1 MNYGET
7 NSPLKDTGD
16 ILGGAVQGAAAGATL
31 GPYGALAGAVIGGI
45 GGYFT
50 GKANDAIQ
58 EDIDEKQRVFQD
70 KIDAFVNKEISNPFA
85 GITNTFAG
93 LENPLAQISTENK
106 FEDLTVNLKSAD
118 YQRQMAEE
126 SQAAML
132 QTARAG
138 GGAAAVASVAGLLAR
153 QNAQVRQQIAADI
166 GSQEA
171 ENQRLKA
178 QGAEQARQAEFRIG
192 QAQMDIDRL
201 RAQGAMQAQ
210 LAGAE
215 GQFRVDEV
223 RRQRE
228 ALGLGYGAQQL
239 AGDTSAGMAQME
251 SNQQLLSQGLS
262 AAGSVASAFGGFG
275 GGSTSTPTQ
284 FADLS
289 NLSINTSGLGQN
301 LSLTQPSSGLSLTQ
315 PSPGLSLSNKQ

>member
-16 ILGGAVQGAAAGATL
+16 IIGGAVQGAAAGATL

-50 GKANDAIQ
+50 GKAKDDIQ
-58 EDIDEKQRVFQD
+58 EDIDEKQRAFQN

-126 SQAAML
+126 SQAAIL

-138 GGAAAVASVAGLLAR
+138 AGGAGAVASIAGLLAR

-171 ENQRLKA
+171 QNQRLKA
-178 QGAEQARQAEFRIG
+178 QGAEQARQAQMQIG
-192 QAQMDIDRL
+192 RAQMDIDRL
-201 RAQGAMQAQ
+201 KAQGAMQAQ
-210 LAGAE
+210 IAGAE
-215 GQFRVDEV
+215 GQFRVDQAQRE
-223 RRQRE
+223 RE
-228 ALGLGYGAQQL
+228 ALGLGFGAQQL
-239 AGDTSAGMAQME
+239 AGDTSAGMAQIE
-251 SNQQLLSQGLS
+251 SGQQLLSQGLS

-315 PSPGLSLSNKQ
+315 PSPGLSLS

>member
-16 ILGGAVQGAAAGATL
+16 IIGGAVQGAAAGATL

-50 GKANDAIQ
+50 GKAKDDIQ
-58 EDIDEKQRVFQD
+58 EDIDEKQRAFQN

-85 GITNTFAG
+85 NLSNTFG
-93 LENPLAQISTENK
+93 GIQNPLAQISTENK

-126 SQAAML
+126 SQAAIL

-138 GGAAAVASVAGLLAR
+138 AGGAGAVASIAGLLAR

-171 ENQRLKA
+171 ANQRLKA
-178 QGAEQARQAEFRIG
+178 QGAEQARQAQMQIG
-192 QAQMDIDRL
+192 RAQIEVDTL
-201 RAQGAMQAQ
+201 RAQGQMQAQ
-210 LAGAE
+210 LAKAE
-215 GQFRVDEV
+215 GQFKVDRVRDE
-223 RRQRE
+223 RE
-228 ALGLGYGAQQL
+228 ALGLGYEAQLL

-262 AAGSVASAFGGFG
+262 SAGSVVDAF
-275 GGSTSTPTQ
+275 
-284 FADLS
+284 
-289 NLSINTSGLGQN
+289 
-301 LSLTQPSSGLSLTQ
+301 SSS
-315 PSPGLSLSNKQ
+315 

>member
-16 ILGGAVQGAAAGATL
+16 ILGGAAQGAAAGATL

-58 EDIDEKQRVFQD
+58 EDIEEKQRAFQN

-93 LENPLAQISTENK
+93 LENPLSQISTENK

-126 SQAAML
+126 SQAAIL
-132 QTARAG
+132 QTARASA
-138 GGAAAVASVAGLLAR
+138 GGAGAVASIAGLLAR

-166 GSQEA
+166 GDQEA
-171 ENQRLKA
+171 QNQRLKA
-178 QGAEQARQAEFRIG
+178 QGAEQARQAQMQIG
-192 QAQMDIDRL
+192 RAQMDIDRAI
-201 RAQGAMQAQ
+201 AQGAMQAQ
-210 LAGAE
+210 QFSAE
-215 GQFRVDEV
+215 GQFRVDRAQDE
-223 RRQRE
+223 RE
-228 ALGLGYGAQQL
+228 ALGLGYQAQQL

-251 SNQQLLSQGLS
+251 SNQQLLSQGFSSL
-262 AAGSVASAFGGFG
+262 GSVASAFGGSNFG
-275 GGSTSTPTQ
+275 PQLNSQGLPQSDVPDPGPYTGSQYVFTE
-284 FADLS
+284 
-289 NLSINTSGLGQN
+289 
-301 LSLTQPSSGLSLTQ
+301 
-315 PSPGLSLSNKQ
+315 

>member
-16 ILGGAVQGAAAGATL
+16 IIGGAVQGAAAGATL

-50 GKANDAIQ
+50 GKAKDDIQ
-58 EDIDEKQRVFQD
+58 EDIDEKQRAFQN

-126 SQAAML
+126 SQAAIL

-138 GGAAAVASVAGLLAR
+138 AGGAGAVASIAGLLAR

-166 GSQEA
+166 GAQEA
-171 ENQRLKA
+171 QNQRLKA
-178 QGAEQARQAEFRIG
+178 QGAEQARQAQMQIG
-192 QAQMDIDRL
+192 RAQMDIDRL
-201 RAQGAMQAQ
+201 KAQGAMQAQ
-210 LAGAE
+210 IAGAE
-215 GQFRVDEV
+215 GQFRVDQAQRE
-223 RRQRE
+223 RE

-284 FADLS
+284 
-289 NLSINTSGLGQN
+289 INTSGLGQN
-301 LSLTQPSSGLSLTQ
+301 LSLTQPSPGLSLTQ
-315 PSPGLSLSNKQ
+315 PSPGLSLSS

>member
-58 EDIDEKQRVFQD
+58 EDIEEKQRAFQN

-93 LENPLAQISTENK
+93 LENPLSQISTENK

-126 SQAAML
+126 SQAAIL
-132 QTARAG
+132 QTARATAG
-138 GGAAAVASVAGLLAR
+138 SAGAVASVAGLLAR

-166 GSQEA
+166 GDQEA
-171 ENQRLKA
+171 QNQRLKA
-178 QGAEQARQAEFRIG
+178 QGAEQARQAQMQIG
-192 QAQMDIDRL
+192 RAQMDIDRL

-210 LAGAE
+210 QFSAE
-215 GQFRVDEV
+215 GQFRVDRAQDE
-223 RRQRE
+223 RE
-228 ALGLGYGAQQL
+228 ALGLGYQAQQL

-251 SNQQLLSQGLS
+251 SNQQLFNQGLS
-262 AAGSVASAFGGFG
+262 SLGSVASAFGG

-315 PSPGLSLSNKQ
+315 PSSGLSLS